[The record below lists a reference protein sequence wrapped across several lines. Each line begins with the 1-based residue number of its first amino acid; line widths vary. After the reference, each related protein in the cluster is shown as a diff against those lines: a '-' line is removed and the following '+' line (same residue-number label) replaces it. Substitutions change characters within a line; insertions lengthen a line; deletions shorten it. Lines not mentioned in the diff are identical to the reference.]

1 MAILWADGFD
11 HYGTSPAGGRTNMLA
26 GAWAA
31 ITYNTTG
38 SLIEVSTT
46 RARTGAYSLK
56 IQHGANAVSQVR
68 RVIGPAR
75 NVVGMAYAVHMDS
88 LPIANDEH
96 GFEIRNPSNA
106 NIVRLCYQSDGSI
119 GVRIGA
125 GATLIGT
132 TDPVLLAGSFNHIEV
147 KTTIDNIV
155 GDIEINVNNVQ
166 AFVATDLALGTDG
179 ASQAMWGSFSSGA
192 SYFTHYLDDLV
203 NWDDDG
209 AVNNTFLGQQRVHTI
224 FPVSDTAVADWALAG
239 AASGFACVDEVP
251 PDGDT
256 TYVAATSVG
265 EVVELGLDTL
275 PPETE
280 TIAGIYVPTMG
291 RLAEAGLGNVR
302 TSLVSGVSASDGPS
316 QAFSATY
323 AYYGSVHQVD
333 PATGVAWTK
342 AGIAAALLRLA
353 KTV

>member
-1 MAILWADGFD
+1 MSILWAEGFD
-11 HYGTSPAGGRTNMLA
+11 HYGTSPAGGRTAMLA

-38 SLIEVSTT
+38 SLIEISST
-46 RARTGAYSLK
+46 RARTGTYSLK
-56 IQHGANAVSQVR
+56 IQHGANAVSQAR
-68 RVIGPAR
+68 RVIGSAR
-75 NVVGMAYAVHMDS
+75 NVVGMAFAVHMDS
-88 LPIANDEH
+88 LPITNDEH

-119 GVRIGA
+119 GVRIGS

-155 GDIEINVNNVQ
+155 GDIEINVNGVQ

-179 ASQAMWGSFSSGA
+179 ASQAMWGSFASGA
-192 SYFTHYLDDLV
+192 DDFTHYLDDLV
-203 NWDDDG
+203 NWDDNG
-209 AVNNTFLGQQRVHTI
+209 ATNNTFLGQQRVHTI
-224 FPVSDTAVADWALAG
+224 FPASDTVVADWALAG
-239 AASGFACVDEVP
+239 AANGFDCVNNVP

-256 TYVAATSVG
+256 TYIAAIAVDET
-265 EVVELGLDTL
+265 VELGLDTL

-280 TIAGIYVPTMG
+280 TIAGVYIPTMG

-316 QAFSATY
+316 QAFSASY
-323 AYYGSVHQVD
+323 AYYGSVHEND

-342 AGIAAALLRLA
+342 AGLEAALLRLV